1 LKHWSANY
9 VGLPWL
15 PGGRSRAG
23 CDCWGLVTQVY
34 SDVAG
39 IALDPLN
46 GLYVTAEEREDIA
59 RLVDGQCAH
68 GPWVAVEAGDERE
81 LDVLLFLCF
90 GLQSHVGVVCGRGL
104 MLHAT
109 AGKESSIERYTDG
122 RWLPRLMGAWR
133 HKSLA

>member
-1 LKHWSANY
+1 MHWSARY
-9 VGLPWL
+9 VGIPWL
-15 PGGRSRAG
+15 PGGRTRDG

-34 SDVAG
+34 ADVAG
-39 IALDPLN
+39 VALDPLN

-59 RLVDGQCAH
+59 RIVDGQCAH
-68 GPWVAVEAGDERE
+68 GPWVKVDAGDECD
-81 LDVLLFLCF
+81 LDVLLFRCF

-109 AGKESSIERYTDG
+109 AGKESSVERWTDG
-122 RWLPRLMGAWR
+122 RWIERLMSVWR